1 MTASLESMEVDW
13 LGSVRYADALE
24 LQSQAVADRIAG
36 NRGDRI
42 LLVEHPAVI
51 TLGRS
56 SDPANMRVTPDEL
69 LAAGIDVYEIARGG
83 DVTYHAPGQ
92 LVGYPILDL
101 DALGRRDVHAH
112 LRRIEAGLMDAL
124 EVLGVPSCRVEGR
137 TGVFVDLVRS
147 GSGAGPDR
155 KIASIGVGVRKW
167 VTLHGFALNVDLDL
181 AGFDAIVPCGLGDVE
196 MTSVARERAPD
207 RKAPCVGAA
216 WAEEPSSEEVREIV
230 GQALV
235 GRLARGTTLE
245 G

>member
-1 MTASLESMEVDW
+1 MSKTLEVEW

-36 NRGDRI
+36 NRGDHI

-56 SDPANMRVTPDEL
+56 SDPENLRRTPDSL
-69 LAAGIDVYEIARGG
+69 RQAGIDVHEIARGG

-101 DALGRRDVHAH
+101 DGLGRRDVHDH

-124 EVLGVPSCRVEGR
+124 EVLGVPSRRVEGR
-137 TGVFVDLVRS
+137 TGVFIDRARS
-147 GSGAGPDR
+147 GSADGPDR
-155 KIASIGVGVRKW
+155 KIASIGVGIRKW

-181 AGFDAIVPCGLGDVE
+181 AGFDAIVPCGLHDVE
-196 MTSVARERAPD
+196 MTSIARERKAD
-207 RKAPCVGAA
+207 RKASDVGDV
-216 WAEEPSSEEVREIV
+216 WAGEPSPEEVREIV

-235 GRLARGTTLE
+235 ARLADGTTLE
-245 G
+245 A